1 MFLVSWDLI
10 NNRAAGISML
20 LHRHQII
27 RSIVVIER
35 ILAMGMVI
43 IAALEVSF
51 KPVQAGL
58 SRSN

>member
-1 MFLVSWDLI
+1 
-10 NNRAAGISML
+10 ML